1 MTFLDQLALFA
12 PLDALAVALM
22 FTAWAVLG
30 WMIESNRLQRP
41 SVTMLMI
48 TFRRDWMREM
58 VTRQPRIFDATILSS
73 LRQGTNFLASASMI
87 ALGGLLALIGNSE
100 RLLGVAEDLT
110 LAGTPT
116 LVIEIKLMATGI
128 FLLHAFLKFVW
139 SNRLFG
145 YCAVL
150 MAAVPNDPDDHRTMP
165 RAMQV
170 AEVNIRAAF
179 NFNRGL
185 RALYFS
191 LGSLAWLLGPVA
203 LLCGTAAVSYMIW
216 SRDFAS
222 HSRRILLHPP
232 QASPDPLAQM
242 SDDTAP
248 GA

>member
-1 MTFLDQLALFA
+1 MGFIEQLALFT
-12 PLDALAVALM
+12 PLDALAVALT
-22 FTAWAVLG
+22 FAAWATLG
-30 WMIESNRLQRP
+30 GLIESPRLTRP
-41 SVTMLMI
+41 SVTMLMME
-48 TFRRDWMREM
+48 FRRDWMREM
-58 VTRQPRIFDATILSS
+58 ITRQPRIFDAAILSS

-110 LAGTPT
+110 LSGTPT
-116 LVIEIKLMATGI
+116 LVVEIKLMAAGV

-150 MAAVPNDPDDHRTMP
+150 MAAVPNDPEDPRALP
-165 RAMQV
+165 RAMQA
-170 AEVNIRAAF
+170 AEVNIRAAM

-191 LGSLAWLLGPVA
+191 LGSLTWLLGPVA
-203 LLCGTAAVSYMIW
+203 LICGTAAVTWMIW

-222 HSRRILLHPP
+222 QSRRIL
-232 QASPDPLAQM
+232 M
-242 SDDTAP
+242 TAP
-248 GA
+248 DTHTDAR

>member
-1 MTFLDQLALFA
+1 MRFLDQLALFT
-12 PLDALAVALM
+12 PLDALAAALT

-30 WMIESNRLQRP
+30 GLIESERLKRP
-41 SVTMLMI
+41 SVTILMI
-48 TFRRDWMREM
+48 AYRRDWMREM
-58 VTRQPRIFDATILSS
+58 ITRQPRIFDAAILSS

-87 ALGGLLALIGNSE
+87 ALGGLLALIGNAE

-110 LAGTPT
+110 LGGTPT
-116 LVIEIKLMATGI
+116 LVVEIKLMATGI

-150 MAAVPNDPDDHRTMP
+150 MAAVPNEPDDPRALP
-165 RAMQV
+165 RAMQA

-191 LGSLAWLLGPVA
+191 LGSLAWLLGPEA
-203 LLCGTAAVSYMIW
+203 LICGTAAVTWMIW

-222 HSRRILLHPP
+222 HSRRILMVPP
-232 QASPDPLAQM
+232 
-242 SDDTAP
+242 DTGP
-248 GA
+248 